1 MQLLLLSDPAV
12 VSSRHNPRP
21 LCSFAA
27 LKNSLTAFCWM
38 CNHELRLRRRCI
50 GAQLRIGPRCC
61 CGSVEI
67 SPVCGHAS
75 CVWRVVADYIIV
87 CRAVALRH
95 GTAAQRELHRRQTCV
110 LSPVLPFILLHCFNV
125 SCRVFFIYFW
135 SHLVSLHSR
144 EGRRKRRYS
153 PVVEFFTWFYCFFS
167 FEHHK
172 LREISLHY
180 TETRS
185 PISPKLSNT
194 RTKMCRLNKQHY
206 RWNICVFE
214 FRVNCPF
221 RSCSVQV

>member
-1 MQLLLLSDPAV
+1 
-12 VSSRHNPRP
+12 
-21 LCSFAA
+21 
-27 LKNSLTAFCWM
+27 M

-110 LSPVLPFILLHCFNV
+110 LSPVLPFILLHCLMWAAEFLV
-125 SCRVFFIYFW
+125 YFW

-153 PVVEFFTWFYCFFS
+153 RVVEFFTWFYCFFS

-172 LREISLHY
+172 LKEISLHY

-194 RTKMCRLNKQHY
+194 WTKICRLNKQHY
-206 RWNICVFE
+206 RWNMCFWI
-214 FRVNCPF
+214 
-221 RSCSVQV
+221 

>member
-1 MQLLLLSDPAV
+1 
-12 VSSRHNPRP
+12 
-21 LCSFAA
+21 
-27 LKNSLTAFCWM
+27 M

-95 GTAAQRELHRRQTCV
+95 GTAAQMELHRRQTCV
-110 LSPVLPFILLHCFNV
+110 LSPVLPFILLDCFNV
-125 SCRVFFIYFW
+125 SCRVFISFHYIQEKADVNGDIVALLF
-135 SHLVSLHSR
+135 
-144 EGRRKRRYS
+144 
-153 PVVEFFTWFYCFFS
+153 FFS

-172 LREISLHY
+172 LKEISLHY

-185 PISPKLSNT
+185 LISPKLSNT

-221 RSCSVQV
+221 RSCSAFFF